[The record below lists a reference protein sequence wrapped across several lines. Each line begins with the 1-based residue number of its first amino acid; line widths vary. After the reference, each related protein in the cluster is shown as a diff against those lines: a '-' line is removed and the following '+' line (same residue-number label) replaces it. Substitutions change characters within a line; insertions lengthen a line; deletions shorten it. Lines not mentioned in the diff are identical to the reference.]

1 LLLQRARFGDEPV
14 RLWAGDLDRARTLL
28 ERARRIGYD
37 RADNAVRVVLWYA
50 ATLEW
55 LADRWLRGLEL
66 ANELCELGAEAEYES
81 AIAMGLGGRAVI
93 LAHLGDEEQ
102 TRRAVAEAVAPDPS
116 AEALALLLTP
126 LALGPLELSLERPR
140 EELDHI
146 RPATADAR
154 SKGIEERAVR
164 LDRESALACIARCR
178 GLLRAARGDEAGAVA
193 AFERALGAKLW
204 GAKARRELARIG
216 GRTRTDG
223 LTETERRVAE
233 LVAVGRANKEIAS
246 ELFVTVRTVESHLT
260 KVYAKLGVHSRTELV
275 SRLSL

>member
-1 LLLQRARFGDEPV
+1 
-14 RLWAGDLDRARTLL
+14 
-28 ERARRIGYD
+28 
-37 RADNAVRVVLWYA
+37 
-50 ATLEW
+50 
-55 LADRWLRGLEL
+55 
-66 ANELCELGAEAEYES
+66 
-81 AIAMGLGGRAVI
+81 MGLGGRAVI

-102 TRRAVAEAVAPDPS
+102 TRRAVAEAVALDPS

-140 EELDHI
+140 EALDHI

-193 AFERALGAKLW
+193 AFERALREHGRVQGRRFELARTLLVQGETLRGFKKKRAVREAIDAAIAIFDELGAKLW
-204 GAKARRELARIG
+204 GAKARRELTRIG